1 MTPNKALYRIRQDF
15 RYVSDDKRDR
25 WVIGPFEGP
34 FEGDC
39 EDFALT
45 LLMRIAD
52 SEAIMWVMLA
62 KGDARIEHV
71 LSDRGNGHAVLWVKD
86 AGYVDSIHQVWRPER
101 MFEHEFTYSSAQIR
115 KKLSGKTVRKPAN
128 KGLMLVALACAA
140 FAFFTLTQRFR

>member
-1 MTPNKALYRIRQDF
+1 MNAQMSLYHTKQDF
-15 RYVSDDKRDR
+15 RYVSDSKRDR

-45 LLMRIAD
+45 LLMRIAG
-52 SEAIMWVMLA
+52 SESIMWVMLA
-62 KGDARIEHV
+62 KGEARIEHV

-128 KGLMLVALACAA
+128 KGLMLAALACAA
-140 FAFFTLTQRFR
+140 FAVITLTQSLR